1 MNLPVRCKAGESAVH
16 SADCSETETHIHANK
31 QKVSDGVN
39 LYFAIQT
46 GRKKEKERISQR
58 SLEKKQLNVERKS
71 QSCPVGFVG
80 VGGCSPQ
87 NQERSVVWPQDG
99 DLYSAER
106 VQQLCVRLS
115 ERHSPS
121 LYPETG

>member
-58 SLEKKQLNVERKS
+58 SLEKKTTERRKKV
-71 QSCPVGFVG
+71 PVLSGGFC
-80 VGGCSPQ
+80 GCGWVFPSEPGAVCCLAAG
-87 NQERSVVWPQDG
+87 RGP
-99 DLYSAER
+99 L
-106 VQQLCVRLS
+106 LS
-115 ERHSPS
+115 
-121 LYPETG
+121 